1 MDRLTEWLVRPL
13 TEDIKLDVEIGD
25 TILMGRFKNKKV
37 KVKSID
43 YNEKGDLLI
52 NGRPALKFRI
62 SKSDKKLLPSRKPG
76 KDSVS
81 PDADM
86 KGVEDENPIKKEL
99 KENKITLSVPNDIR
113 KIHKLF
119 KKNKK
124 QLYIV
129 GGAVRDAILG
139 KRPKDFDL
147 ATDAKPDE
155 VLKIAKQGGLKTYEV
170 GKQFGVVVVGG
181 HEIATFRKDIGK
193 GRRPKAVDFSDIKG
207 DVNRR
212 DLTINALFYD
222 MGRDEIVDLTG
233 GLEDLK
239 KKIIR
244 TVGVAKERFDE
255 DPLRK
260 LRALRFQAV
269 VGGKMDKDTEK
280 ALMINP
286 SLKGVSFE
294 RIREEF
300 IKGISKGKNPKLF
313 MEALDKFGFT
323 KQMFPNLKLQKPYPQ
338 VKDYI
343 LFLSMVLRKNDLGKL
358 GKKLNSLKYSGSDVN
373 NISFLIYLHQHFKPE
388 VIYITKKMQERTTLT
403 KRQIVVFGGMIGKDF
418 RKLVKFNLSVKG
430 GGKEFVGLSG
440 KQIGDKI
447 KELEKRLYLGESYK
461 NFTFGP
467 DWIPTS
473 LAQRK
478 KMKRIHRKT
487 NRSMREAP
495 RVPRK
500 KGQHRGSSSHSDL
513 YTDENPKGT
522 IHGLKFATV
531 KDAQASVRKIKGSG
545 KTHAHKI
552 QAAVA
557 MEQRAK
563 EMGKSAQ
570 AAVYRKYINQMKKKT
585 KKKNEEF
592 GAPAGILPSPSR
604 KMVKKM
610 KKKGNTSVPYG
621 SGYKKLKELQK
632 RLDIDVESLVY
643 LGMENG
649 DITTISE
656 QKIKRV
662 IGVYGGRFQ
671 PFGPHHLKTYKWL
684 KSKVDDAYITTSDIK
699 KPPRHPMNFKEKVRH
714 MSKMGVPAN
723 RIVKE
728 TSPYVAK
735 NLLKKFGDDT
745 AVVYIFGKKDAG
757 RLSGGKKKD
766 GSPGYF
772 QDYKKSKGNIKGH
785 ETHGYFLVA
794 PHVSMKIGGNEISGT
809 TMRNILGSP
818 KIKDEDR
825 PKIFKK
831 LFGYYDKGVFTMMNN
846 KFKKLFEF
854 FNQKSVKDI
863 IKEVSNLG
871 ADGIGT
877 VNPAILDDEGL
888 YDFFNSFKDYQR
900 VSPKHAEI
908 VGWEVLGDILG
919 KNARDPSFEFTYIQ
933 DRVDT
938 VTFGKTVNQK
948 TSNED
953 SVNNPFPK
961 YRAHMTKMAKMLG
974 QEIVKF
980 FGKPT
985 AKMKDSL
992 THDMKTSTSGVSK
1005 IKKIQESFEN
1015 NTKELLLMGGAYGH
1029 MSHPFDDNNLTFSDL
1044 KQIIINGIGGKLDRE
1059 DGVTEKL
1066 DGQNLMVCWI
1076 DGKLRAARNK
1086 GHLKNF
1092 GKTAPDTNGIKSIF
1106 KGRGNI
1112 EKAFVNA
1119 MKDLSK
1125 SIGSLSDKQKEKI
1138 FGNGKR
1144 WMNLEVMYPATA
1156 NVIDYDVAEIIFH
1169 GTLEYD
1175 ESGRPVG
1182 QPKDSARM
1190 LAGMIKQVNQ
1200 NVQKTFKIGKPN
1212 FLKVPKSQNFDKL
1225 EKVYLGR
1232 LNKLQRQYGLS
1243 DKDTLGEYHEAYWRE
1258 YVFNASKQ
1266 FGMKLKPAQFAKLIR
1281 RWAYFDKSY
1290 KIQEIRKDFG
1300 DNQKFLDWILSTDK
1314 FDHNKIFKN
1323 NIKPFEVLFF
1333 DVGAQILKNISGYI
1347 AVNPDKAVQK
1357 IRKEVIQALKDLQK
1371 PDKIEKLKKLKIQI
1385 QKLQKIGGM
1394 KAIVPT
1400 EGIVFKYKG
1409 KVYKFTGAFAPINQ
1423 ILGSLKFG

>member
-1 MDRLTEWLVRPL
+1 MNQLTEWLVRPL
-13 TEDIKLDVEIGD
+13 TEDINIPVEIGD
-25 TILMGRFKNKKV
+25 TILMGRFKNKRV

-52 NGRPALKFRI
+52 NGRPALKFR
-62 SKSDKKLLPSRKPG
+62 
-76 KDSVS
+76 V
-81 PDADM
+81 
-86 KGVEDENPIKKEL
+86 VKEEP
-99 KENKITLSVPNDIR
+99 KENIQEGKISLRVPSDIK

-119 KKNKK
+119 QRNKK

-139 KRPKDFDL
+139 KSPKDFDL

-155 VLKIAKQGGLKTYEV
+155 VLKIAKKGGMKTYEV
-170 GKQFGVVVVGG
+170 GKAFGVVVVGG

-193 GRRPKAVDFSDIKG
+193 GRRPKAVDFSDIQG

-212 DLTINALFYD
+212 DLTINSLFYD
-222 MGRDEIVDLTG
+222 IEKNEVVDLTG

-239 KKIIR
+239 NKIVK
-244 TVGVAKERFDE
+244 TVGVAKQRFDE

-269 VGGKMDKDTEK
+269 IGGKMDKDTEI
-280 ALMINP
+280 ALMKNP
-286 SLKGVSFE
+286 SLKGVSRE

-300 IKGISKGKNPKLF
+300 IKGIEKGKDSKLF

-323 KQMFPNLKLQKPYPQ
+323 KQMFPKLNLTKPYPK

-343 LFLSMVLRKNDLGKL
+343 LFLATILRKNSVGNLPKI
-358 GKKLNSLKYSGSDVN
+358 LNHLKYSGAENN
-373 NISFLIYLHQHFKPE
+373 NITFLVYLNNFRPENIYM
-388 VIYITKKMQERTTLT
+388 IKKAQEKTTLT
-403 KRQIVVFGGMIGKDF
+403 PQQIVNYGKMIGKDF
-418 RKLVKFNLSVKG
+418 KKLVNFKLSVKV
-430 GGKEFVGLSG
+430 GGKQFVGLRG
-440 KQIGDKI
+440 PEIGDKV
-447 KELEKRLYLGESYK
+447 KELEKKLYLNEVGLGSKKKVVGDDDY
-461 NFTFGP
+461 TFGP
-467 DWIPTS
+467 DWIPTN

-531 KDAQASVRKIKGSG
+531 KDAQASVRKIKSSG
-545 KTHAHKI
+545 KSHAHKI

-557 MEQRAK
+557 MEQRAR
-563 EMGKSAQ
+563 EMGKTSQ

-585 KKKNEEF
+585 KKKNEMFMGLGPGEV
-592 GAPAGILPSPSR
+592 PSPSR

-632 RLDIDVESLVY
+632 RLDIDVESFVY

-649 DITTISE
+649 DNTTISE

-684 KSKVDDAYITTSDIK
+684 KSQVDDAYITTSDIK

-735 NLLKKFGDDT
+735 NLLKKFGKDT

-772 QDYKKSKGNIKGH
+772 QDYKKNKSNIKHH
-785 ETHGYFLVA
+785 EEHGYFLVA

-854 FNQKSVKDI
+854 YNQQSVKKI
-863 IKEVSNLG
+863 IKEASELASSVGST
-871 ADGIGT
+871 A
-877 VNPAILDDEGL
+877 LDDEGL
-888 YDFFNSFKDYQR
+888 YDFFNSFSDYKR
-900 VSPKHAEI
+900 VSPKHAD
-908 VGWEVLGDILG
+908 VLGWEVIGDIISD
-919 KNARDPSFEFTYIQ
+919 KAKDPSFDFVYKA

-938 VTFGKTVNQK
+938 VTFGKTINQK

-953 SVNNPFPK
+953 SVDNPFPK

-985 AKMKDSL
+985 AKVKDSL
-992 THDMKTSTSGVSK
+992 AHDMKTSTSGVEK
-1005 IKKIQESFEN
+1005 IKKLQESFEN
-1015 NTKELLLMGGAYGH
+1015 QTKELLLMGGAYGH

-1044 KQIIINGIGGKLDRE
+1044 KQIVINGIGGKLDRE

-1066 DGQNLMVCWI
+1066 DGQNLMVSWI

-1092 GKTAPDTNGIKSIF
+1092 GKTSPTTSGIATIF
-1106 KGRGNI
+1106 KGRGEI
-1112 EKAFVNA
+1112 KKAFVGA
-1119 MKDLSK
+1119 MKDLEK
-1125 SIGSLSDKQKEKI
+1125 AIGRLSDKQKEKV

-1156 NVIDYDVAEIIFH
+1156 NVIDYDVAEIVFH

-1200 NVQKTFKIGKPN
+1200 NVQKTFKIGKPI
-1212 FLKVPKSQNFDKL
+1212 FLTVPKVQDFGKKKNM
-1225 EKVYLGR
+1225 YLGK
-1232 LNKLQRQYGLS
+1232 LKKLQSQYSLS

-1258 YVFNASKQ
+1258 YIYNASKQ
-1266 FGMKLKPAQFAKLIR
+1266 FGVKLKPAQFAKLIR
-1281 RWAYFDKSY
+1281 RWAYFDKGY

-1300 DNQKFLDWILSTDK
+1300 DNQKFLDWILNTDK
-1314 FDHNKIFKN
+1314 FDHKKIFKD

-1333 DVGAQILKNISGYI
+1333 QVGAEILKNISGYM
-1347 AVNPDKAVQK
+1347 AVNPKRTIQK
-1357 IRKEVIQALKDLQK
+1357 MRQEMISAMKDLQK
-1371 PDKIEKLKKLKIQI
+1371 PDNIEKLKKLKLQI
-1385 QKLQKIGGM
+1385 QKLQKIGGLD
-1394 KAIVPT
+1394 AIVPS